1 MAIKT
6 IPYEIV
12 ETLQGTTVQL
22 FTSEFTLKYLA
33 VVNRGTGNLVFSVK
47 DIGVNRDVQ
56 ITVTPNDRTF
66 QAYFPDF
73 HQVDITSAVGEY
85 EFAFGV

>member
-12 ETLQGTTVQL
+12 ETLQGTTTQL

-47 DIGVNRDVQ
+47 DIGLNRDIQ
-56 ITVTPNDRTF
+56 ITVTPSDRNF
-66 QAYFPDF
+66 EAYFPDF
-73 HQVDITSAVGEY
+73 NQVDITTVNGQY
-85 EFAFGV
+85 EFIFGV